1 VLALAAER
9 AVERVLGIAVANLAH
24 FPSPDKMRN
33 SQSLPRRLSGGSLRL
48 NDS

>member
-9 AVERVLGIAVANLAH
+9 AVERVLRIAVANLAH
-24 FPSPDKMRN
+24 FRAPTKMRIIAVAT
-33 SQSLPRRLSGGSLRL
+33 RGLSRGSLRL